1 MGPTTHLDCRSM
13 AFKGQALNYK
23 EWSVIIIWPFS
34 IHWRRYSPFSD
45 HLRRLPILLVIQLT
59 KQVSATDSSSDFIPL
74 IQDICYPLGKL
85 GQFINTF
92 NSSKFSNLN
101 RMICLISLK
110 DIHVLVNSFIP
121 LSMLAPPLVAT
132 NNSQP
137 QVVFINILIDIPF
150 IIRTIQDS
158 IHFKWKINNRIQ
170 SILKIKIVGG
180 TNKSNFKSSKIKSS
194 KIKVVG
200 SANKSNFESLK
211 IKSSPSE
218 RRTSVLI

>member
-1 MGPTTHLDCRSM
+1 MGPTTHLDCRLM

-23 EWSVIIIWPFS
+23 EWSVIIICPFS

-85 GQFINTF
+85 GQFINAF
-92 NSSKFSNLN
+92 KSSKFSNLN

-121 LSMLAPPLVAT
+121 LSILAPLLVAT

-218 RRTSVLI
+218 RRTSVLV